1 MTPLYNSL
9 VRLLPAPVARLTLAV
24 IYAALIVMIVTFLIP
39 PGTFE
44 VIYLDLGK

>member
-1 MTPLYNSL
+1 M
-9 VRLLPAPVARLTLAV
+9 ARLAMAL

-39 PGTFE
+39 PGNFE

>member
-1 MTPLYNSL
+1 MTPLYKSL
-9 VRLLPAPVARLTLAV
+9 IRLLPPPMTRLAMAV

-39 PGTFE
+39 PGNFE